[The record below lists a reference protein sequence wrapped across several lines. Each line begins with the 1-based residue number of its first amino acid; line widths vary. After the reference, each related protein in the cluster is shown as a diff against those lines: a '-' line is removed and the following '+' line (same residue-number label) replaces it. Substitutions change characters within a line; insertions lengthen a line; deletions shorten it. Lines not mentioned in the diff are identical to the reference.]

1 MPPDVLRFLLFRL
14 RPAPFSLVMSGLA
27 FAALV
32 PVGPAIAG
40 EVTTVVSAVPWHRLP
55 ADGGE
60 AGSRDYSAGLWGLQG
75 FEFLPWEAVE
85 SMPWRGLFFRAGDGL
100 RIGAQGSFEPGSGNL
115 RAIVALKLDF

>member
-1 MPPDVLRFLLFRL
+1 MQPGVLRFPRFLLRS
-14 RPAPFSLVMSGLA
+14 APFSLVLSGLV
-27 FAALV
+27 FASLV

-40 EVTTVVSAVPWHRLP
+40 EVTTVVPAVPWHRLP

-60 AGSRDYSAGLWGLQG
+60 AGFRQYRAGFQDLAG
-75 FEFLPWEAVE
+75 FEFVLREADE
-85 SMPWRGLFFRAGDGL
+85 SVPWRGLFFRAGDGL